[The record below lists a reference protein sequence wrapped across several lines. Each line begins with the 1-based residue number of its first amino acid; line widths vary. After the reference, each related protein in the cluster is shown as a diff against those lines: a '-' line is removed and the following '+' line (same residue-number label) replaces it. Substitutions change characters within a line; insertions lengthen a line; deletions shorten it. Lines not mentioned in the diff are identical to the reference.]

1 MIFKSIH
8 LKEGLYERNINF
20 SNEVNLIHSDKNS
33 KGKTTLLRFMLY
45 ALGYTIPN
53 TRNIKFNQ
61 CEVEMII
68 ESEQNSEIILTRN
81 DPLSIQV
88 ETNSKKQTYVMPEQQ
103 NELQSLFLE
112 TDNMDIVSNLLGAY
126 YVDQEKGWTLLNRGV
141 VIGSIHFNIEEL
153 IRGLSEIDCTDL
165 IKKEAQLNREIS
177 KYKQMFSVAQYQETI
192 QNSEGTVALENYEE
206 KADNELDCLLIKQR
220 EIKSEL
226 RRIDNTLTDNKR
238 FKKFVADMKLLVNIP
253 DGMVM
258 QVTEDNIVGL
268 NDAIS
273 LLVVKRKTVSAKFAD
288 ISNRIEKMQ
297 KERDKEYEQLEFFK
311 SASQIEVFDK
321 RISRMPLNP
330 VAIKQE
336 STRLEK
342 QIKNVREEI
351 SRITKQGN
359 TVASEISKTIIK
371 YASELEFGDK
381 ESIPVTY
388 LFTSNL
394 KELSGAVLH
403 KTAFAF
409 RLAYIIAIEKKLGIK
424 LPIILDSPSGKE
436 VDQENI
442 KLMMDILKRDFA
454 DHQIIIA
461 SIFEYD
467 FNNINKIEIK
477 DKLIENLIVG

>member
-8 LKEGLYERNINF
+8 LKEGLYERKIDF
-20 SNEVNLIHSDKNS
+20 IDGVNLIHSYKNS
-33 KGKTTLLRFMLY
+33 RGKTTLFRFMLY

-53 TRNIKFNQ
+53 TRKIKFNQ
-61 CEVEMII
+61 CEIVMII
-68 ESEQNSEIILTRN
+68 ESGKNGEIKLVRN
-81 DPLSIQV
+81 DLYSIHV
-88 ETNSKKQTYVMPEQQ
+88 EINGESSTYVLPEQQ
-103 NELQSLFLE
+103 NELQSLFFD
-112 TDNMDIVSNLLGAY
+112 TSNRDIINNLLGAF

-153 IRGLSEIDCTDL
+153 IRGLSGIDCGDL

-192 QNSEGTVALENYEE
+192 QNAEGSITTETYEDE
-206 KADNELDCLLIKQR
+206 VNSELDRLLIKQR
-220 EIKSEL
+220 EIRAEL
-226 RRIDNTLTDNKR
+226 RRIDNTLSDNKR
-238 FKKFVADMKLLVNIP
+238 FKKFVADMKLLVNIA
-253 DGMVM
+253 DGTVM

-268 NDAIS
+268 NDAIA
-273 LLVVKRKTVSAKFAD
+273 LLVAKRKTVSIKL
-288 ISNRIEKMQ
+288 SNLASKIEKIQ

-311 SASQIEVFDK
+311 TASQIEVFDK

-336 STRLEK
+336 ISKLEK
-342 QIKNVREEI
+342 QVKSVREEI
-351 SRITKQGN
+351 SRITKESN
-359 TVASEISKTIIK
+359 SVASEVSKTIIK
-371 YASELEFGDK
+371 YASELGLGDK
-381 ESIPVTY
+381 NSIPSTY

-409 RLAYIIAIEKKLGIK
+409 RLAYIIEIEKKLNIK
-424 LPIILDSPSGKE
+424 LPIMLDSPSGKE

-442 KLMMDILKRDFA
+442 ELMIDILKRDFA

-467 FNNINKIEIK
+467 FVNVNKIEII
-477 DKLIENLIVG
+477 DHLIEKIQQ

>member
-1 MIFKSIH
+1 MIFKAIH
-8 LKEGLYERNINF
+8 LKEGLYERKINF
-20 SNEVNLIHSDKNS
+20 SEEVNLLHSDKNS
-33 KGKTTLLRFMLY
+33 RGKTTLLRFMLY

-53 TRNIKFNQ
+53 TRKIKFNQ

-68 ESEQNSEIILTRN
+68 ESEKNGEIKLVRN
-81 DPLSIQV
+81 DISSVLV
-88 ETNSKKQTYVMPEQQ
+88 EMNEEKRTYVIPEQQ
-103 NELQSLFLE
+103 VELQNLFFE
-112 TDNMDIVSNLLGAY
+112 TNNSDIISNLLGTY

-153 IRGLSEIDCTDL
+153 IRGLSGIDCSDL
-165 IKKEAQLNREIS
+165 IKKEAQLSREVS
-177 KYKQMFSVAQYQETI
+177 KYKQIFSVAQYQETI
-192 QNSEGTVALENYEE
+192 QTTEGSVVTENYEDE
-206 KADNELDCLLIKQR
+206 VNSELDRLLIKQR
-220 EIKSEL
+220 EIKGEL
-226 RRIDNTLTDNKR
+226 RRIDSTLSDNKR
-238 FKKFVADMKLLVNIP
+238 FKKFVADMKLLINIP
-253 DGMVM
+253 DGSVM

-268 NDAIS
+268 NDAIA
-273 LLVVKRKTVSAKFAD
+273 LLVAKRKTVSVKL
-288 ISNRIEKMQ
+288 SEVSSKIEKLQ
-297 KERDKEYEQLEFFK
+297 KERENEYEQLEFFK

-336 STRLEK
+336 IMRLEK
-342 QIKNVREEI
+342 QVRSVREEI
-351 SRITKQGN
+351 SRITREKN
-359 TVASEISKTIIK
+359 TVAADISQTIIK
-371 YASELEFGDK
+371 YYTELELGDK
-381 ESIPVTY
+381 DSISAAY

-409 RLAYIIAIEKKLGIK
+409 RLGYIVAIEKKLNIK

-442 KLMMDILKRDFA
+442 KLMMDILKRDFS

-467 FNNINKIEIK
+467 FDKINRIEIVNH
-477 DKLIENLIVG
+477 LIESNIL